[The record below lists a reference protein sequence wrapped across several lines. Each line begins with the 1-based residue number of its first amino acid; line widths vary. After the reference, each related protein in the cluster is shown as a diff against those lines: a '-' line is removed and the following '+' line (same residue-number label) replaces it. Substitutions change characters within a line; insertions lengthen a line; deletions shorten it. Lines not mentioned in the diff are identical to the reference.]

1 MADNLAAASSAE
13 EDSSEE
19 SSSEAED
26 HSKVRP
32 LAVGTV
38 STLSVGIKKNYV
50 YVLYLAAGGH
60 RGTTAATGRL

>member
-26 HSKVRP
+26 HSKVR
-32 LAVGTV
+32 AVALGAV
-38 STLSVGIKKNYV
+38 STQSVGIKKNYV

-60 RGTTAATGRL
+60 RGTAATGGL